1 MRTRRFVIVITHHAA
16 RKMHNDFKAILLK
29 ATQTLAQIFQL
40 YGKTCTTSAAA
51 GKGHIACVLRIIHK
65 FALTAIKGMGTIVAT
80 ATLLHLL
87 ALNNYD
93 QLTHFTMP

>member
-1 MRTRRFVIVITHHAA
+1 
-16 RKMHNDFKAILLK
+16 MHYNIKAILLK

-40 YGKTCTTSAAA
+40 YGKTCTTAAAA

-87 ALNNYD
+87 ALNNDD